1 MVDVQQLVWVHQNR
15 QRRTR
20 GRHVGELMGALARR
34 VSTEEG
40 FCSLELVSIIRDT
53 VDEEFLCHCRLA
65 GVSRRTVVI
74 NVDLAPL
81 IYSMRQRW
89 SGILD
94 QALTT
99 RRRGRIATNVVF
111 AYGKAGTALQST

>member
-1 MVDVQQLVWVHQNR
+1 MVDVQQLLWVHKNR
-15 QRRTR
+15 RRR
-20 GRHVGELMGALARR
+20 ARSRHVGELIGALAQRA
-34 VSTEEG
+34 STHEG
-40 FCSLELVSIIRDT
+40 FCSQELASIIRDT
-53 VDEEFLCHCRLA
+53 VDEEFLRHCRLA

-89 SGILD
+89 SGVLD
-94 QALTT
+94 QALTA
-99 RRRGRIATNVVF
+99 RRRGKIATNVVF